1 MKILVVNAGST
12 SYKCRLFDMATET
25 ELARG
30 SVERVGSSE
39 AAVSFSNGT
48 EGTRIENKIRD
59 VPSHAEAVAL
69 MNTLL
74 CSRDTGGIVDM
85 KEIDGIGFKTI
96 QAGVKNGSVLL
107 TNEVTDAMERYSP
120 LAPAHNPPYLS
131 CIYYFQKIL
140 PGVPLVGVFEPGF
153 HTGIPE
159 YAQIFGA
166 PYDWYEQ
173 YGVKKYGYHGATF
186 RYVTDY
192 CIAALKKPRTSVKII
207 ACHLGGS
214 SSICAFANGHS
225 VDVSMSFTP
234 QSGIVQSGRVGDIDP
249 FVLPYIMGKKNISLN
264 EALDELGKNGGLK
277 GISGVSADLRDVQAA
292 AEKGNA
298 RARLAIDKFVYDSVR
313 YIGSYYA
320 LLQGVDVIAFSGG
333 IGFSNPLLRTEVL
346 KRIAFLGIDI
356 DESAN
361 AEKTEGFKTKPTS
374 KIQVI
379 AVNTNEEIV
388 VARET
393 KKVIVANGTTT
404 RQSGKEIHV

>member
-12 SYKCRLFDMATET
+12 SYKCRLIDMATET
-25 ELARG
+25 ELAGG
-30 SVERVGSSE
+30 SVERVGTSKSV
-39 AAVSFSNGT
+39 VSYFRGKA
-48 EGTRIENKIRD
+48 TRIDNKIIS
-59 VPSHAEAVAL
+59 VPTHAEAV
-69 MNTLL
+69 TLINGYL
-74 CSRDTGGIVDM
+74 CSPDRDTGVIADM
-85 KEIDGIGFKTI
+85 LEIDGIGFKTI
-96 QAGVKNGSVLL
+96 QAGDKNGSVLL
-107 TNEVTDAMERYSP
+107 TKEVTDAMERYSS
-120 LAPAHNPPYLS
+120 LAPAHNPPYLD

-153 HTGIPE
+153 HTKIPE
-159 YAQIFGA
+159 YARIFGT
-166 PYDWYEQ
+166 PYEWYER

-192 CIAALKKPRTSVKII
+192 CIAALKKPRDAVRII

-234 QSGIVQSGRVGDIDP
+234 QSGLAQSARVGDIDP
-249 FVLPYIMGKKNISLN
+249 FVLPYIMDQKNISLSD
-264 EALDELGKNGGLK
+264 ALDELGKNGGIK
-277 GISGVSADLRDVQAA
+277 GISGISADMRDIQAA
-292 AEKGNA
+292 ADKGNT
-298 RARLAIDKFVYDSVR
+298 RAKLAIDKLVYDAVR

-320 LLQGVDVIAFSGG
+320 LMQGVDVIAFSGG
-333 IGFSNPLLRTEVL
+333 IGFNNPPFRTEVL
-346 KRIAFLGIDI
+346 KRIAFLGIAI

-361 AEKTEGFKTKPTS
+361 SQKTEGFKTKSSS

-393 KKVIVANGTTT
+393 KKVIGAAETAT
-404 RQSGKEIHV
+404 R